1 MQGLREFFVL
11 WGYVLFSVLALL
23 AFVAPLVETITPDN
37 PTGGAGVYAPIIA
50 LCTAAMAILES
61 VVTEEQGR
69 IISKIFIAV
78 GALAS
83 SYLWIA
89 EGAKMHPF
97 EPTLSLQLL
106 LLFGLTG
113 LLTVAIPL
121 WVVIGKAGQ
130 SPR

>member
-1 MQGLREFFVL
+1 MDCCQRDF
-11 WGYVLFSVLALL
+11 W
-23 AFVAPLVETITPDN
+23 DN
-37 PTGGAGVYAPIIA
+37 PTGGAGVTLPSLHFAPQ
-50 LCTAAMAILES
+50 LWSILES